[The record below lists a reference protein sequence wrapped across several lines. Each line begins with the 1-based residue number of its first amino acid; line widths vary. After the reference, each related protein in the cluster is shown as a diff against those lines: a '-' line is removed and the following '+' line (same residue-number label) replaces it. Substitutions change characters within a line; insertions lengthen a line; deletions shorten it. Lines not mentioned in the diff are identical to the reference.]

1 MSEKVSKIISV
12 VATSLLVVIILFAA
26 VVSFLFYNAK
36 SNKDIPSAFGCTAF
50 AIQTDSMEDEIKE
63 GDFILGKK
71 CDPALLEVDDI
82 ITFYT
87 VDSNGKVFVNT
98 HRIVDIEE
106 TSTGRVFTTKGDN
119 SPDIDP
125 RRVYEGDIISQ
136 YNGFRIPLLGDFL
149 TFLSGQVG
157 FFLCIVLPV
166 LLYTIWEVYK
176 LIKVVAHNQK
186 VQLIKDVNEETSD
199 AVKEAIIAEYLAKQ
213 QEEKEQQDQ
222 SDQEEK

>member
-1 MSEKVSKIISV
+1 MSEKVSKIISTI
-12 VATSLLVVIILFAA
+12 ATVFIIIVILFAA
-26 VVSFLFYNAK
+26 VISFVFYNAK
-36 SNKDIPSAFGCTAF
+36 QNKEIPSFLGSTAF

-71 CDPALLEVDDI
+71 CDPKELEVGDI

-87 VDSNGKVFVNT
+87 VDSSGKAFVNT
-98 HRIVDIEE
+98 HRIVEIEE
-106 TSTGRVFTTKGDN
+106 TSFGRVFTTKGDN

-166 LLYTIWEVYK
+166 LLYTIWEIYK
-176 LIKVVAHNQK
+176 LVKVVMHNQK
-186 VQLIKDVNEETSD
+186 VQMIKDVNEETPDS
-199 AVKEAIIAEYLAKQ
+199 VKEAIIAEYLAKQ
-213 QEEKEQQDQ
+213 QEENDQQ
-222 SDQEEK
+222 DQEEK